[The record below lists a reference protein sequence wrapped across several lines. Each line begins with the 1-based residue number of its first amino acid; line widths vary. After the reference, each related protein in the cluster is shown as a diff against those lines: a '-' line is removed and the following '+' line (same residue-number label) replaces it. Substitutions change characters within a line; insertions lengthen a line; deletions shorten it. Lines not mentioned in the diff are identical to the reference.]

1 MAGKKDGLSFIKA
14 EDARKETY
22 HVNISNRQQ
31 IRDSEDFKHTL
42 GYVEGRIKETI
53 KNGGYYFDLNNK
65 NIKPFIKTYAVSVV
79 LEQVLEFLQEN
90 GYMLYFYDLMGYLIK
105 GYIRDCISE
114 VRISW
119 QVEVEESMNGSE

>member
-1 MAGKKDGLSFIKA
+1 MAGKKDELSFIKA
-14 EDARKETY
+14 EDARKKTY
-22 HVNISNRQQ
+22 RVNISNQQQ
-31 IRDSEDFKHTL
+31 IRDSEDFKDTL
-42 GYVEGRIKETI
+42 GYVERRIKETI

-79 LEQVLEFLQEN
+79 LEQVFEFLQEN